1 MRTLSADEARA
12 VLLGAAALGTPLGA
26 GQSGVVALL
35 DTLGAVQLDPIDR
48 IGTNA
53 DLVAFARVNGL
64 KRGDVHRYARGVS
77 FEHFAKERCLVHA
90 RHFAHYRGQAVETP
104 WWRHS
109 ERMKRIPAS
118 VLDAVRAEVFERG
131 PVAAQALT
139 NHGSTD
145 ALDWSGWK
153 STGSVTVLACEVL
166 WTRCEIV
173 ATGRD
178 ARGRRLY
185 APPTVLGAWAD
196 APAEG
201 AFGDEQIVARVR
213 AAGLLARAG
222 GPTWSMLQAARVD
235 GTVERLLEAGRLV
248 TVRVGRRPY
257 LMLPEPAAPLP
268 DDGAVRILGPLD
280 ALVWDR
286 ALVRDAFGFDYVWE
300 IYKPEPRRVWGYY
313 VCPVLADGRLV
324 GRLEGRREGRTLVV
338 QRLWGAIEVDRLN
351 AALERLAAANGC
363 DAVATLP
370 PRSALPEMAGT
381 GPETTKDTSRAPRR

>member
-12 VLLGAAALGTPLGA
+12 VLLGAAALGTWLGA

-118 VLDAVRAEVFERG
+118 VL
-131 PVAAQALT
+131 
-139 NHGSTD
+139 H
-145 ALDWSGWK
+145 
-153 STGSVTVLACEVL
+153 
-166 WTRCEIV
+166 
-173 ATGRD
+173 
-178 ARGRRLY
+178 
-185 APPTVLGAWAD
+185 
-196 APAEG
+196 
-201 AFGDEQIVARVR
+201 
-213 AAGLLARAG
+213 
-222 GPTWSMLQAARVD
+222 AARVD

-300 IYKPEPRRVWGYY
+300 IYKPEPQRVWGYY